1 MNLGLGA
8 ELAARIT
15 ERCFFSLEAP
25 VLRVVAEPRDAV
37 RWTLHYPP
45 VVGLRSAEFAG
56 SEGWQQSAQRSLDAY
71 RRGDVTGALASLDGV
86 ETQDV
91 RDARFFSYRAAL
103 LLAVGSAEQAQADL
117 EQALALAPGDANAL
131 ALEIFGEVPAPERE
145 KMLSIGR
152 SMAAMSQRQAVTE
165 ARTSVDV
172 GAIQARK
179 DLTAIG
185 LVYHDRNQ
193 FLDAVK
199 RNDVLAAQLF
209 IVGRGVDPNA
219 KDLLG
224 HSALDIAKRGGNAEM
239 IALLAAAT
247 RE

>member
-1 MNLGLGA
+1 MALKHTFVA
-8 ELAARIT
+8 LAAA
-15 ERCFFSLEAP
+15 FSFGTAHAQSTTIQSDWATFGKLLSVVH
-25 VLRVVAEPRDAV
+25 VLMQASEKSGGDPKAV
-37 RWTLHYPP
+37 
-45 VVGLRSAEFAG
+45 
-56 SEGWQQSAQRSLDAY
+56 QQAMDDILSGRNA
-71 RRGDVTGALASLDGV
+71 
-86 ETQDV
+86 
-91 RDARFFSYRAAL
+91 
-103 LLAVGSAEQAQADL
+103 
-117 EQALALAPGDANAL
+117 DANAL
-131 ALEIFGEVPAPERE
+131 ALEIFGEVPAQERE

-185 LVYHDRNQ
+185 LVYHDRTQ
-193 FLDAVK
+193 FLEAVK

-209 IVGRGVDPNA
+209 IAGRGVDPNA

-239 IALLAAAT
+239 IELLAAAT
-247 RE
+247 RK